1 MKPVR
6 VALGAFLVL
15 IGVVWFLQGIDV
27 LGGSVMSGVT
37 LWAVVGP
44 VVAVVGLA
52 LAASGLRGGARRN
65 GRDADDG
72 GHRGQGYWGDCSEPD
87 ADPGQNAV

>member
-1 MKPVR
+1 MKSAR

-27 LGGSVMSGVT
+27 LGGSAMSGVT

-44 VVAVVGLA
+44 VVAAIGVVLA
-52 LAASGLRGGARRN
+52 LSGRRRRGE
-65 GRDADDG
+65 
-72 GHRGQGYWGDCSEPD
+72 HRP
-87 ADPGQNAV
+87 

>member
-52 LAASGLRGGARRN
+52 LAASGLRGGARQTLHE
-65 GRDADDG
+65 D
-72 GHRGQGYWGDCSEPD
+72 
-87 ADPGQNAV
+87 